1 MVVFWALLEARGDH
15 QLITALGPWPQA
27 RIRNQSGEALQ
38 GKLLTLGKTQR
49 ACNLR
54 TAKRIRT

>member
-1 MVVFWALLEARGDH
+1 MAVFWALLDTQGDH
-15 QLITALGPWPQA
+15 QLITALEPWP

-38 GKLLTLGKTQR
+38 GKLLTLGETQR